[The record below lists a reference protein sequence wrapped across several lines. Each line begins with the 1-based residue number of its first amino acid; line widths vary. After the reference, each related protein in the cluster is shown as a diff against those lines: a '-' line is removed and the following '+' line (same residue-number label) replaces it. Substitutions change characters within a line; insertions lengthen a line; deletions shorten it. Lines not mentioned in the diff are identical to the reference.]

1 MGSRVKQYLL
11 IGAVGAALYFLM
23 STHIIFYGEEANFV
37 KNIYLLKKPKLNLH
51 YTFVS
56 LNQQS
61 PETIMK
67 IKPLREDGIGELLV
81 DLGMMSAAE
90 RSRQESKYR

>member
-1 MGSRVKQYLL
+1 MVSRLKQYLL

-23 STHIIFYGEEANFV
+23 STHIIFYGSEANFV
-37 KNIYLLKKPKLNLH
+37 RNIYLLKKPKLTLH

-56 LNQQS
+56 LNQLS
-61 PETIMK
+61 PESIMK

-81 DLGMMSAAE
+81 EIGVMSAAE
-90 RSRQESKYR
+90 RSRLESKYR

>member
-1 MGSRVKQYLL
+1 MGSRVKQNLL

-61 PETIMK
+61 PENIMK

-90 RSRQESKYR
+90 RSRLESKYR

>member
-1 MGSRVKQYLL
+1 MLSRLKHYLL

-37 KNIYLLKKPKLNLH
+37 KNIYLLNKSKLDLH

-56 LNQQS
+56 LNQLS
-61 PETIMK
+61 PENILK

-81 DLGMMSAAE
+81 DIGMISDADRRRIE
-90 RSRQESKYR
+90 GKYP

>member
-1 MGSRVKQYLL
+1 MMSRLKQFLL

-23 STHIIFYGEEANFV
+23 SNHIIFYGKEANFV

-61 PETIMK
+61 PEKIMR
-67 IKPLREDGIGELLV
+67 IKPLREDGIGKLLV
-81 DLGMMSAAE
+81 DIGMMSAAE
-90 RSRQESKYR
+90 RSRLESKYR

>member
-1 MGSRVKQYLL
+1 MMSRLKQFLL

-23 STHIIFYGEEANFV
+23 SNHIIFYGEEANFV

-61 PETIMK
+61 PEKIMK

-90 RSRQESKYR
+90 RSRLESKYR

>member
-1 MGSRVKQYLL
+1 MVSRLKQYLL
-11 IGAVGAALYFLM
+11 IGAVGAVLYFLM
-23 STHIIFYGEEANFV
+23 SNHIIFYGSEANFV
-37 KNIYLLKKPKLNLH
+37 RNTYLLKKPKPTLH

-61 PETIMK
+61 PENIMK

-81 DLGMMSAAE
+81 EIGMISAAE
-90 RSRQESKYR
+90 RSRLESKYR

>member
-1 MGSRVKQYLL
+1 MMSRLKQFLL

-23 STHIIFYGEEANFV
+23 SNHIIFYGEEGNFV

-61 PETIMK
+61 PEKIMR
-67 IKPLREDGIGELLV
+67 IKPLREDGIGKLLV
-81 DLGMMSAAE
+81 DIGMMSAAE
-90 RSRQESKYR
+90 RSRLESKYR